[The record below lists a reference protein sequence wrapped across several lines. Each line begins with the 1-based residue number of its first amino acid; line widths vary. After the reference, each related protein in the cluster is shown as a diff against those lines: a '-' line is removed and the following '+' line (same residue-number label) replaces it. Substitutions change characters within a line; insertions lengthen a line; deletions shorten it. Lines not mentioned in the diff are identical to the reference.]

1 MSEFTLIEDIRTLF
15 ESLPHNHFEG
25 IGDDCAVL
33 PIGDDEALLFTS
45 DMLNEGVHFLP
56 ERVSAHDIGYKAVMV
71 NLSDIAAMGATPV
84 ATLLSI
90 ALPKQYGESWAR
102 EFIEGYHEASA
113 EFGVALVGGDT
124 TSSSSGIVVSVTAI
138 GRAPMANIK
147 RRKAAQVGD
156 TILVGGELGGSAVGL
171 RHILEGNTESAES
184 AVHRLPQAQVR
195 EGEILGREIKVHAM
209 MDISDGLASD
219 LRHILKAS
227 GVGAVVDLERVPT
240 RTTIEDALCG
250 GEDYKLL
257 LTVAEGAEKEI
268 IERCLSATG
277 TRLYA
282 IGTIVEGDTIEWH
295 RNGERVEVEYRGYE
309 HF

>member
-33 PIGDDEALLFTS
+33 PIGGDEALLFTS

-113 EFGVALVGGDT
+113 EFDVALVGGDT

-184 AVHRLPQAQVR
+184 AVHRLPRAQVR
-195 EGEILGREIKVHAM
+195 EGEVLGREAKVHAM

-240 RTTIEDALCG
+240 RTSIEDALCG

-257 LTVAEGAEKEI
+257 LTVESGSADAI
-268 IERCLSATG
+268 IERCEEATA
-277 TRLYA
+277 THLYA
-282 IGTIVEGDTIEWH
+282 IGTIVEGDTIEWR

>member
-15 ESLPHNHFEG
+15 ENLPHNHFEG

-33 PIGDDEALLFTS
+33 PIGGDEALLFTS

-171 RHILEGNTESAES
+171 RHILEGNTESTES
-184 AVHRLPQAQVR
+184 AVHRLPRAQVR
-195 EGEILGREIKVHAM
+195 EGEILGREAKVHAM

-240 RTTIEDALCG
+240 RTSIEDALCG

-282 IGTIVEGDTIEWH
+282 IGTIVEGDTIEWR